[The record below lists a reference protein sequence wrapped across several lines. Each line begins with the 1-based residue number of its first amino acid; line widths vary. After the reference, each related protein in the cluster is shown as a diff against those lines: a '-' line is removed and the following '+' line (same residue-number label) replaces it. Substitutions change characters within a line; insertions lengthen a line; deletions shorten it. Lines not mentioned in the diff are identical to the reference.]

1 VALVIAVALDLLT
14 RRLDSHIIA
23 NGLDLP
29 RVLNRGGAED
39 MRSVLATIAGASIT
53 TLGLVLS
60 LTMVTLSIAAT
71 QLGPRLIRNFLAT
84 RATKWTIGLFT
95 GLFVYALLVL
105 DSISATVADGLP
117 LLPNIGTSVALLGSI
132 AAVVSLLWY
141 VNTVAVAVQVPSML
155 ELVVERLRWTLRT
168 TRHDQL
174 SASGRRDPAEV
185 AAEWADRRD
194 PTVARAEPIVL
205 DTSGYL
211 QQIDHPPL
219 VEAARRHDAVVVL
232 LARPGDFV
240 ARNMPIA
247 MISPPEAAPALTHAC
262 ARHID
267 VGPHRTLD
275 QDVEYAVDQLVE
287 VALRALSPAVND
299 TFTALTCLDW
309 LSDALRELAENPPI
323 AAIHCDPAGHIRVVE
338 RTRHLERVV
347 KAGYEKIRQVAVGNP
362 AVIIRLLGSIERVVP
377 AMADP
382 DGRRELGRQADLAVQ
397 GSLAAIGVEGDR
409 ADVRAAYRRVIETLA
424 RPA

>member
-1 VALVIAVALDLLT
+1 VIAVVLDLVT
-14 RRLDSHIIA
+14 RSLDRAIA
-23 NGLDLP
+23 RNQLGLP
-29 RVLNRGGAED
+29 RLLDRGGAED

-105 DSISATVADGLP
+105 DSISEKVDGDQT
-117 LLPNIGTSVALLGSI
+117 LLPNIGTSLALLGSI

-141 VNTVAVAVQVPSML
+141 VNTVAAAVQVPSML
-155 ELVVERLRWTLRT
+155 ELIVEHLRWTLRT
-168 TRHDQL
+168 TRHDQRR
-174 SASGRRDPAEV
+174 ASGPRDPAEV
-185 AAEWADRRD
+185 AAEWAERREG
-194 PTVARAEPIVL
+194 VLARAEPIVL
-205 DTSGYL
+205 ASSGYL

-219 VEAARRHDAVVVL
+219 VEAASRHDAVVVL
-232 LARPGDFV
+232 SARPGDFV
-240 ARNMPIA
+240 GRNTPIA
-247 MISPPEAAPALTHAC
+247 MISPPEAAPALTRAC

-275 QDVEYAVDQLVE
+275 QDVEYAIDQLVE

-309 LSDALRELAENPPI
+309 ISDALRELAAIPPM
-323 AAIHCDPAGHIRVVE
+323 AAIHCDAGGRIRVVE
-338 RTRHLERVV
+338 RSRHLERVV
-347 KAGYEKIRQVAVGNP
+347 KAAYEKIRQVAVGNP
-362 AVIIRLLGSIERVVP
+362 AVTIRLLRSIERVVP

-382 DGRRELGRQADLAVQ
+382 AGRAELGRQADLAVE

-409 ADVRAAYRRVIETLA
+409 ADVRAAYRQVIERLA
-424 RPA
+424 RPVSE